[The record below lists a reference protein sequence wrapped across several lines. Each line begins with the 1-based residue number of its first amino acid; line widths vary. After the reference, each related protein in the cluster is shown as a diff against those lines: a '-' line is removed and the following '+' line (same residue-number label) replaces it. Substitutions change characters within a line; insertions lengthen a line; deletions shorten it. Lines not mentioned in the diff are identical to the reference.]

1 MAASAGTS
9 TTVHSKEFHFPVT
22 VEWLGERRVAARVEG
37 KPAVEIAPPPV
48 FRGTDPSTWSPEDF
62 FVAAAASCLAIT
74 FTGLAARAGITY
86 TELKVDG
93 DGIAGKRSDGRFGFT
108 RLLLRVQLETDAA
121 DEAQARELAEQAEQT
136 CLVSAS
142 LDLPIE
148 TMIEVK
154 TAIHRESTI
163 GNESSGSAAERDGV
177 S

>member
-1 MAASAGTS
+1 MVASAGTS
-9 TTVHSKEFHFPVT
+9 TTVHAKEFHFPVT

-48 FRGTDPSTWSPEDF
+48 FRAPIRPHGVPRTSSSLPRPPVSPSPSPGLPP
-62 FVAAAASCLAIT
+62 APASPT
-74 FTGLAARAGITY
+74 QQ
-86 TELKVDG
+86 LKVDG

-121 DEAQARELAEQAEQT
+121 DEAQVRELAEQAEQT

-154 TAIHRESTI
+154 TALTPREH
-163 GNESSGSAAERDGV
+163 NR
-177 S
+177 